1 MGRAM
6 VPSPSEA
13 AEIWSSE
20 VLIPIAGRHF
30 LSRLEAME
38 RWLGEWN
45 IPYQVVPPV
54 PHDAALVLRFP
65 RDRFARA
72 FAAMQ
77 RGMRREED
85 ARASRSGRCSRIS
98 SWTTSMSTVCG
109 CA

>member
-1 MGRAM
+1 M
-6 VPSPSEA
+6 
-13 AEIWSSE
+13 
-20 VLIPIAGRHF
+20 AGRHF

-45 IPYQVVPPV
+45 IPYQVVPSV

-77 RGMRREED
+77 RGMQRED
-85 ARASRSGRCSRIS
+85 AGPASGSEACSRIS
-98 SWTTSMSTVCG
+98 SWTTSMSMARG